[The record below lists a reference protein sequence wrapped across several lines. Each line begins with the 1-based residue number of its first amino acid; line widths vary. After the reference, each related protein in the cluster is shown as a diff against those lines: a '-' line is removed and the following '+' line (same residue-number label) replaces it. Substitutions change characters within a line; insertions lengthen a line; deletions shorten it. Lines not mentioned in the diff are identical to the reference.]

1 MNKRKMAEIQQAI
14 HELMLSNKLNKSISN
29 SRKLDEIK
37 ESEKFFIYCEVINTK
52 PQLSYVFNADE
63 VISLGRLTG
72 ANQIC
77 IQDMNVSRMQC
88 KFFMWEQRLY
98 VQNISERVPIY
109 IKRKRSEYELW
120 QKDMMEILQG
130 DVVYIGQMKLKL
142 LLIQGTEQI
151 VN

>member
-1 MNKRKMAEIQQAI
+1 M
-14 HELMLSNKLNKSISN
+14 
-29 SRKLDEIK
+29 DEIK

-88 KFFMWEQRLY
+88 KFFMWEWRLY

-109 IKRKRSEYELW
+109 IKRKRNEYELW

>member
-88 KFFMWEQRLY
+88 KFFMWEWRLY

-109 IKRKRSEYELW
+109 IKRKRNEYELW

>member
-109 IKRKRSEYELW
+109 IKRKRNEYELW

>member
-1 MNKRKMAEIQQAI
+1 MAEIQQAI

-88 KFFMWEQRLY
+88 KFFMWEWRLY

-109 IKRKRSEYELW
+109 IKRKRNEYELW

>member
-88 KFFMWEQRLY
+88 KFFMWERRLY

-109 IKRKRSEYELW
+109 IKRKRNEYELW

-130 DVVYIGQMKLKL
+130 DVVHIGQMKLKL